1 MALLSNVPTAN
12 VPATMST
19 QFFPVPRKSFK
30 KRDINELVLGQLQ
43 SGFYRAAPDFR
54 NGVLSE
60 STTGNGPPNMIEG
73 MMALNRLQQAKINAR
88 VRQNQRQADRINRLR
103 TTKAVFRGLNAEN
116 FEEKQKAQA
125 ITTGRKV
132 RRPSLRAMRER
143 ERQTAFNI
151 EQARA
156 RAAEAAAVDESR
168 DRREEI
174 DSNGE
179 GETGARAAA
188 ASDDVNPNTGR
199 DGEGGGGLSFPTVAS
214 VLALGLTGVNLA
226 AQIAGTAATTAS
238 VIAQTPF
245 GLPATL
251 VAGKM
256 AYDAADY
263 ELNRATGGLFGLPG
277 EGEMRHY
284 DRLVGEQNVGW
295 AAGMIPGMGLTS
307 QAQVDSRQR
316 AVDSIYNPASERF
329 DVTEAFSRAR
339 DYIPDM
345 SIDIP
350 DVSIDTDRLI
360 SDYYR
365 GGNPSLT

>member
-12 VPATMST
+12 VPASMST

-43 SGFYRAAPDFR
+43 SGFYRASPDFR

-60 STTGNGPPNMIEG
+60 STTGGGPPNMVEA
-73 MMALNRLQQAKINAR
+73 MMALNRLQKAKISAR

-103 TTKAVFRGLNAEN
+103 TTKPVYRGLNAEN
-116 FEEKQKAQA
+116 FEEKQKAHA

-156 RAAEAAAVDESR
+156 RAAAAAAADESR
-168 DRREEI
+168 DRRDDPDAETR
-174 DSNGE
+174 SE
-179 GETGARAAA
+179 GERNARGA
-188 ASDDVNPNTGR
+188 ASHDDADETARGGR
-199 DGEGGGGLSFPTVAS
+199 GLGFPTVAS
-214 VLALGLTGVNLA
+214 VLALGMAGVNTA
-226 AQIAGTAATTAS
+226 AQMAGTAATTAS

-251 VAGKM
+251 TAGMM

-277 EGEMRHY
+277 EGEMRHHG
-284 DRLVGEQNVGW
+284 RLVDEQNLGW
-295 AAGMIPGMGLTS
+295 AAGMIEGMGLTS

-329 DVTEAFSRAR
+329 DVTEPFSRAR

-345 SIDIP
+345 SID
-350 DVSIDTDRLI
+350 TDRLT